1 MSLTRNL
8 EPSPSI
14 TDASGGWQSL
24 RLLNSYRLFVAVV
37 LLVGFIAAPANLDFG
52 HALPVGF
59 YAAVAL
65 YVVLALTFALTL
77 YLRRP
82 ALGTQAHVQLYS
94 DILLLAVAVY
104 TSGGIASGLGVLM
117 VVPVAGAGMLLPL
130 RHTLLFAAL
139 ASLLLLGGELAR
151 YVDLGESAGQFPQA
165 ALLGAALFVS
175 ALLAGALARRGA
187 RSAELA
193 ERRTRD
199 VRQLSALNE
208 RIIQQMEAGILV
220 IDPHGR
226 IVLTNASAWQ
236 ILGNPASLEG
246 EALATVAPGLARALR
261 DWQESGTAPPG
272 PVQPFPDHTE
282 AAAGLQTQFTDL
294 GELGTLLALEDAA
307 FIEEQL
313 QQLKLASLGR
323 LTASIAHEVR
333 NPLGAISHAGQL
345 LRESPR
351 LEHEDERFLRIIL
364 DQCERVNTI
373 VENVLQLSR
382 RREVSAEPLELN
394 AWTREFAERYRHD
407 QALADDRLRVTLY
420 HQSTHVIMDRNHL
433 QQIVTN
439 LCDNALHHGIR
450 DDERPLGIHLRVDRD
465 GGQPILAVEDDGR
478 AIDPELATSMFE
490 PFHSTRHEGT
500 GLGLFL
506 ARELCE
512 ANRAR
517 LRYQNVSDHNCFRI
531 NLQPADNG
539 G

>member
-8 EPSPSI
+8 DISPLI

-24 RLLNSYRLFVAVV
+24 RLLNSYRLFVAVT
-37 LLVGFIAAPANLDFG
+37 LLAGFLIAPDNLDFG
-52 HALPVGF
+52 RAMPVGF
-59 YAAVAL
+59 YAAIAL
-65 YVVLALTFALTL
+65 YTVLALTFALTV

-82 ALGTQAHVQLYS
+82 GLDTQAHVQLYS
-94 DILLLAVAVY
+94 DILILAFAVY

-117 VVPVAGAGMLLPL
+117 VVPVACAGMLLPF

-151 YVDLGESAGQFPQA
+151 HVDLGGAASQFPQA

-175 ALLAGALARRGA
+175 ATLAAVLARRGA

-220 IDPHGR
+220 IDPQGR

-236 ILGNPASLEG
+236 VLGNPPNLEG
-246 EALATVAPGLARALR
+246 EALAAVAPGLAGALTTWR
-261 DWQESGTAPPG
+261 EFGTSPPG
-272 PVQPFPDHTE
+272 PVQPYPDQTD
-282 AAAGLQTQFTDL
+282 AATGLQVQFTDL
-294 GELGTLLALEDAA
+294 GELGTLMAIEDAA

-345 LRESPR
+345 MRESPHLDR
-351 LEHEDERFLRIIL
+351 GDERFLRIIL
-364 DQCERVNTI
+364 EQCERVNTI

-394 AWTREFAERYRHD
+394 SWAQDFAAAYRLDH
-407 QALADDRLRVTLY
+407 ALADDRLCVHAADRPLRVL
-420 HQSTHVIMDRNHL
+420 MDRNHL
-433 QQIVTN
+433 EQIVTN
-439 LCDNALHHGIR
+439 LCDNALHHGVR
-450 DDERPLGIHLRVDRD
+450 DDGHPLAIHLRVGHDSD
-465 GGQPILAVEDDGR
+465 TPTLAVEDDGR
-478 AIDPELATSMFE
+478 AIEPELATSMFE
-490 PFHSTRHEGT
+490 PFRSTRHEGT

-517 LRYQNVSDHNCFRI
+517 LRYHHVEGHNCFHI
-531 NLQPADNG
+531 TLQAADNG
-539 G
+539 E